1 MNNKDI
7 KQAYDTVADHF
18 SLTRKK
24 YLQVELLEFSKYF
37 QDSQSV
43 LDLGCGSGR
52 MIRILKNFEL
62 DCVFVDISEKQL
74 NYAKKEQRGKI
85 KRAEF
90 IVGDILNLDFQRN
103 SFDVILCIATFHHL
117 KNLKQRKEF
126 LKNIYSWLKPGGYL
140 LMTNWNLIQKRYL
153 KYIFNFRKKAW
164 NDFLIPYKNND
175 GQNMANRFYHGFT
188 IKELDKLLI
197 QSGFQNE
204 KLELSENGNNIV
216 SISRKM

>member
-7 KQAYDTVADHF
+7 KQAYDAVADHF

-117 KNLKQRKEF
+117 KNSKQRKKF

-140 LMTNWNLIQKRYL
+140 LMTNWNLWQKKYL
-153 KYIFNFRKKAW
+153 KYRNIFKGQGNFMV
-164 NDFLIPYKNND
+164 PYKNND
-175 GQNMANRFYHGFT
+175 GQILAKRFYHSF
-188 IKELDKLLI
+188 KAPELKKLLLQTDFKI
-197 QSGFQNE
+197 E
-204 KLELSENGNNIV
+204 KLELSESGNDLV
-216 SISRKM
+216 SVSRKM